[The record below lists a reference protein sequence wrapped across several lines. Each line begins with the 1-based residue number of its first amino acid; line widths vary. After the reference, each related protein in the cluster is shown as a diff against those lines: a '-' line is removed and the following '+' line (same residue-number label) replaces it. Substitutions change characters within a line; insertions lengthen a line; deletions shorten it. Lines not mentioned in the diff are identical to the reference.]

1 MASDSKS
8 SSPKQQKTMA
18 GKPSLAAELV
28 QAINMPSLTSV
39 PAYISE
45 SDATSVEEFL
55 QCKLAKDLVVD
66 TSKIMWGGEVNN
78 NHVFEM
84 YNDFS
89 ATKDSVKLRMEMLVF
104 VSENNTR
111 YSNYCFPLLKMMG
124 LDLVSWMSSMSYFG
138 NSADT
143 LCLYALSDMLGVHT
157 CVITGNRPWTTVNP
171 NFGGNLEDVLNLC
184 HVNLLYL
191 GEKKFAR
198 LWKKTS
204 PDQPSHVGMNF
215 NYPPWLMQPSARN
228 ELELETAET
237 LINLGSSLQHPPILD
252 CPPTTTYD
260 DAMDKIVEKLD
271 TNQNCALNRID
282 AMDQIV
288 SVVPE
293 KNLDVETPPV
303 DISVLDDI
311 PDAQPRLDVEVLD
324 QIVTPP
330 TVKIKSCVIKLKRLE
345 TILQEEERT
354 EVPTLKEGEHFTRSK
369 SKPTPTRTTR
379 RPRTASSGKT
389 YSESL
394 LSDDDKP
401 KQRPASTPA
410 AVGPSTSR
418 MTAQN
423 RKSKYPDTRLPPIKK
438 SLSDCEEPEN
448 EVEEY
453 PVPEIKPVSTKQTTG
468 KTTSQTKGVVK
479 VTEYT
484 LKKPTVE
491 RVYKCRMC
499 KFKASSAKELHD
511 HHQSKHG
518 IMYCDHCERPFNNQ
532 LSLSRHL
539 YEHTLERKFVCS
551 SCKEAFPF
559 KSQLT
564 YHKRKHIKRRAFFC
578 SYPGCDKKFK
588 NSGDLNRH
596 ARSHTKKGYQCPDC
610 DYWNADK
617 RNYDS
622 HRICHSNI
630 ERYFCPNCGQGFKF
644 NTQKQ
649 RHVKAKECTVK
660 RSESPEF

>member
-1 MASDSKS
+1 
-8 SSPKQQKTMA
+8 MA

-28 QAINMPSLTSV
+28 QAINMPSLTPV

-55 QCKLAKDLVVD
+55 QCKLATDLVVD

-78 NHVFEM
+78 DHVFDM
-84 YNDFS
+84 YKDFS
-89 ATKDSVKLRMEMLVF
+89 VSKDSVKLRMDMLVF
-104 VSENNTR
+104 VSENNIR
-111 YSNYCFPLLKMMG
+111 YSNYGFPLLKMTG
-124 LDLVSWMSSMSYFG
+124 LDLVSWMASMSHFG

-157 CVITGNRPWTTVNP
+157 CVLTRNRPWTTVNP

-204 PDQPSHVGMNF
+204 PDQPSHVGLNF
-215 NYPPWLMQPSARN
+215 NYLPLLMQPSARN

-237 LINLGSSLQHPPILD
+237 LINLGSSLQQSPTLE
-252 CPPTTTYD
+252 CPPATIYD
-260 DAMDKIVEKLD
+260 DAMDKIVGKLEIS
-271 TNQNCALNRID
+271 QNCALNRID

-288 SVVPE
+288 SVVQE
-293 KNLDVETPPV
+293 DNLDVESPPV

-311 PDAQPRLDVEVLD
+311 PTAQPRLDEETFD
-324 QIVTPP
+324 QIVIPP
-330 TVKIKSCVIKLKRLE
+330 IVKIKSCVIKLKRLE
-345 TILQEEERT
+345 TILQEEDRVE
-354 EVPTLKEGEHFTRSK
+354 EPTLKEGEHFTRSK
-369 SKPTPTRTTR
+369 SKLKPTRTTR

-389 YSESL
+389 YSEPL

-401 KQRPASTPA
+401 KKRPANTPA
-410 AVGPSTSR
+410 VVGPSTPR
-418 MTAQN
+418 MNAQN

-438 SLSDCEEPEN
+438 SIPDCEEPEN
-448 EVEEY
+448 EVEDY
-453 PVPEIKPVSTKQTTG
+453 SAPEIKPVFNK
-468 KTTSQTKGVVK
+468 KTTRKTATRIKGVVK

-484 LKKPTVE
+484 LKKPTV
-491 RVYKCRMC
+491 RHTYKCRMC
-499 KFKASSAKELHD
+499 KFKASSAKDLHD

-518 IMYCDHCERPFNNQ
+518 IMYCKYCKRPFNNQ

-551 SCKEAFPF
+551 SCEESFPF

-564 YHKRKHIKRRAFFC
+564 YHKRKHRKRRTFFC
-578 SYPGCDKKFK
+578 SYPGCDKKFR

-596 ARSHTKKGYQCPDC
+596 ACGHTKKGYQCPDC

-622 HRICHSNI
+622 HRISHSDI
-630 ERYFCPNCGQGFKF
+630 ERYFCPMCGQGFKF
-644 NTQKQ
+644 NTQKR
-649 RHVKAKECTVK
+649 RHLKAKECTSK
-660 RSESPEF
+660 RSDSPEF